1 MKYSKCGMIKG
12 RVALP
17 KYLFHVATQIE
28 KDRFTL
34 IEQSA
39 PIVLLRI
46 NTMHAAIYLAHNQ
59 SSHSSP

>member
-1 MKYSKCGMIKG
+1 MKYSTEYRMIKG

-34 IEQSA
+34 IKQSA
-39 PIVLLRI
+39 PIVVLRI
-46 NTMHAAIYLAHNQ
+46 NTTQLYN
-59 SSHSSP
+59 

>member
-1 MKYSKCGMIKG
+1 MIKMKYSTEYRMIKG

-39 PIVLLRI
+39 TRGLRI
-46 NTMHAAIYLAHNQ
+46 NTTQLYN
-59 SSHSSP
+59 